1 MILCSGEALIDMLPR
16 VSTQDEAA
24 FAPLAGGA
32 VFNTSIALGRL
43 GAPVGYFG
51 GLSNDLFGAQLA
63 EALDASEV
71 DYSRAPR
78 TDRPT
83 TLAFVTLTD
92 GHAQYA
98 FYDENTAGRMMTE
111 ADLPDLDGISAMFF
125 GGISL
130 VSEPAADAYA
140 ALCTSGHD
148 LPVMIDP
155 NIRPS
160 FIKDEDAYRA
170 RLTKMLERADLIKVS
185 DEDLDWLGLD
195 LADLFA
201 AGTKAVLLT
210 RGAEGVDI
218 VTSEGTWRVAAQ
230 KAEVVDTVG
239 AGDTFNAGFL
249 AGLHR
254 SDLLTRTALHAASA
268 QDLVPAAELGAAAAA
283 ITVSR
288 AGANPPWASEL

>member
-16 VSTQDEAA
+16 VSTQDEPA
-24 FAPLAGGA
+24 FAPLSGGA

-51 GLSNDLFGAQLA
+51 GLSTDLFGEQLVQS
-63 EALDASEV
+63 LDASHVEH
-71 DYSRAPR
+71 SRAPR
-78 TDRPT
+78 SDRPT

-98 FYDENTAGRMMTE
+98 FYDENTAGRMTTV
-111 ADLPDLDGISAMFF
+111 ADLPDLTGISALFF

-140 ALCTSGHD
+140 ALCTGDHD

-160 FIKDEDAYRA
+160 FIKDEETYRA
-170 RLTKMLERADLIKVS
+170 RLTKMLSRADLIKVS
-185 DEDLDWLGLD
+185 DEDLDWLGLA
-195 LADLFA
+195 LEDLFA

-210 RGAEGVDI
+210 RGADGVEI
-218 VTSEGTWRVAAQ
+218 VTPAGMMQVPAQ

-254 SDLLTRTALHAASA
+254 SNLLTRNALSAASPE
-268 QDLVPAAELGAAAAA
+268 DFVPAAELGAAAAA

-288 AGANPPWASEL
+288 AGANPPWDHEL